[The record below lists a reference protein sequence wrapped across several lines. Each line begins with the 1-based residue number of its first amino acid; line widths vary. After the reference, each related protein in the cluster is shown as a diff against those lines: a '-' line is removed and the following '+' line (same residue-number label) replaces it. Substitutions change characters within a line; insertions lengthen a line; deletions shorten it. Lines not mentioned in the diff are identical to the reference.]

1 MVRRRTHQ
9 INLDLRGADRQ
20 PWQSGRVTLILRR
33 FDMGGFT
40 DEWFPTPQGARD
52 RLVCANNWFPL
63 ELHRDLAFSRGEVY
77 DLIATAADHHQNNWQ
92 LTRRSFDRTGGRT
105 ALDLQIILIPKRPPS
120 SPDLHN
126 GFNQLAALN
135 SPLVVGTNGLSSA
148 QYGNLDMRKKM
159 ALLNLEAKL
168 RATEI
173 DGSHLIDSVTGLQVF
188 PGPPSS
194 PAVEPDRIY
203 VTMDSAVKDALEDPY
218 LREAAQFESAEA
230 GHSARHGLVAHPHG
244 WKQRTFPRGNL
255 HLSFSARPINN
266 NSEYSVDVDIDL
278 ERGNRHFGEVVTNV
292 ATGHQTNQA
301 IVYSLLYTQGIVTA
315 YTLDP

>member
-9 INLDLRGADRQ
+9 INFDLRGADRQ
-20 PWQSGRVTLILRR
+20 PWHSGRVTLILRR

-40 DEWFPTPQGARD
+40 DEWFTTPQGARD
-52 RLVCANNWFPL
+52 RLVCDPNWFPL

-92 LTRRSFDRTGGRT
+92 LTRRSFNRTGGRT
-105 ALDLQIILIPKRPPS
+105 ALDLQMILIPKRPPS

-126 GFNQLAALN
+126 GFNQLADLG
-135 SPLVVGTNGLSSA
+135 SPLVGTNGLSSA
-148 QYGNLDMRKKM
+148 QYQNLNMHKKM

-173 DGSHLIDSVTGLQVF
+173 DGGRLIDSVTGLQVF
-188 PGPPSS
+188 PGSSSS

-203 VTMDSAVKDALEDPY
+203 VTMDSAVKDALKDRY
-218 LREAAQFESAEA
+218 LRETAQFERAET
-230 GHSARHGLVAHPHG
+230 GHSARRGLVAHPHG
-244 WKQRTFPRGNL
+244 WKQAAFPRGNL
-255 HLSFSARPINN
+255 HLSFSAQPINN
-266 NSEYSVDVDIDL
+266 NSGYSVDVDIDL

-301 IVYSLLYTQGIVTA
+301 IVYSLLYTQGICPS